1 VGQKDVGS
9 PALRSV
15 AGNHLVA
22 DLDTGHA
29 RTYRLNNTTS
39 LVTEDA
45 RELSFGILAR
55 EGVDISVAQGVRDN
69 LESDFASF
77 GRRNGDN
84 LGSQRLVRGEC
95 LQKGHG

>member
-9 PALRSV
+9 PALRSI

-22 DLDTGHA
+22 NLDTGDSRAH
-29 RTYRLNNTTS
+29 RLNNATC
-39 LVTEDA
+39 LVAEDA
-45 RELSFGILAR
+45 RELSFRILAR
-55 EGVDISVAQGVRDN
+55 EGIDISVAQGVRDN

-77 GRRNGDN
+77 GRRDGDN

-95 LQKGHG
+95 LKKG